1 MYSVRTVVVIHLLTY
16 ICIPVHVQCIS
27 KGHQLWCNIGNPGC
41 LLLHS
46 SSSSEWIRSNCI
58 QVRVLVFDAKPS
70 QIPWIPLPSLI
81 EPQFEVPIPESL
93 QGSKWALTT
102 EVNGPAEG
110 HLIEPMK

>member
-1 MYSVRTVVVIHLLTY
+1 MLVVS
-16 ICIPVHVQCIS
+16 CC
-27 KGHQLWCNIGNPGC
+27 C
-41 LLLHS
+41 
-46 SSSSEWIRSNCI
+46 SSEWIRSNCI
-58 QVRVLVFDAKPS
+58 QVRVSVFDAKPS
-70 QIPWIPLPSLI
+70 QIPWIPLPSLT